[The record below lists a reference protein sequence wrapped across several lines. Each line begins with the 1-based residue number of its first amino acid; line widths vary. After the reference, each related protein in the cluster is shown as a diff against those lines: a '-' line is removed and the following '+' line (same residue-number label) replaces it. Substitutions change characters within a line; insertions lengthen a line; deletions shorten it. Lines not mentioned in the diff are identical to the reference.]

1 MSAHD
6 PPIPRDERPPVDTD
20 SSGGSRFDRA
30 RIAVSSKL
38 APSDPVRGPRT
49 AVVVGRLLGLAFA
62 VCFATG
68 LFSHFLQDPLPWM
81 RLATRPVTIYQITQG
96 VHVATGLASVPLLL
110 AKLWTVFPR
119 LFTWPPITSRVHL
132 LERTLIGALVSASL
146 IELTIGVM
154 NIYHWYDWPF
164 SFRSTHY
171 ALAWVIV
178 GTLLAHI
185 AFQLPKI
192 IEHWRVR
199 PRTTERPTS
208 APAQSTSSSPRS
220 VPSPAQSAS
229 SSPQSVPRLGTV
241 EFDRRLFLT
250 SIFTAAGAIVAF
262 TAGQSTKVFAGI
274 NLFGPRRYGEGPQGV
289 PVNRTADAADVLTT
303 AVDPEWRLDVS
314 GPGASRRFTRDEL
327 LALPQTEAVIPVACV
342 EGWSTT
348 AWWKG
353 VALREVL
360 SRTGIDPNS
369 RIRVSSLQ
377 TRGGY
382 ATSEMGPE
390 FTSDDLTLIA
400 FELNGEV
407 LDLDHGYPA
416 RIIAPGRPGV
426 LQTKWISSIEVI
438 L

>member
-6 PPIPRDERPPVDTD
+6 PRFPGDEQPLVNTD
-20 SSGGSRFDRA
+20 SGGGSRFESA
-30 RIAVSSKL
+30 RNAVSSKL

-49 AVVVGRLLGLAFA
+49 AVVVGRLLGLVFA
-62 VCFATG
+62 VCFVTG
-68 LFSHFLQDPLPWM
+68 LFSHFLQDPLSWM

-96 VHVATGLASVPLLL
+96 VHVAAGLASVPLLL

-119 LFTWPPITSRVHL
+119 LFTWPPIASWVHL
-132 LERTLIGALVSASL
+132 LERALIGVLVSASL
-146 IELTIGVM
+146 LELTIGVM
-154 NIYHWYDWPF
+154 NIYHWYGWPF

-178 GTLLAHI
+178 GTLLAHVS
-185 AFQLPKI
+185 FQLPKI

-199 PRTTERPTS
+199 PRT
-208 APAQSTSSSPRS
+208 
-220 VPSPAQSAS
+220 
-229 SSPQSVPRLGTV
+229 V
-241 EFDRRLFLT
+241 ELDRRLFLA
-250 SIFTAAGAIVAF
+250 SVLTAAGAIVAF

-274 NLFGPRRYGEGPQGV
+274 NLFGPRRYGEGPQGL

-314 GPGASRRFTRDEL
+314 GPGVSRRFTRDEL
-327 LALPQTEAVIPVACV
+327 LALPQTEAVIPIACV

-353 VALREVL
+353 VALHEVL
-360 SRTGIDPNS
+360 SRTEIDPNS

-390 FTSDDLTLIA
+390 FASDDLTLIA
-400 FELNGEV
+400 LELNGEV

-438 L
+438 A